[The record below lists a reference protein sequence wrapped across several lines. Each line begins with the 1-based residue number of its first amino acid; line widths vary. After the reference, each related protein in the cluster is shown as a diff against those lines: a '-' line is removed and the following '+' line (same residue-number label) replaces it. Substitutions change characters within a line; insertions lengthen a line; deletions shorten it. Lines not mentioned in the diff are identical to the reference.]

1 MSTSKKPIPKKQES
15 PAELTNVNAEPED
28 PVRPM
33 AAPAPA
39 IEDRTAALEL
49 ASIELDRRLAQIERN
64 CKASHG
70 MR

>member
-1 MSTSKKPIPKKQES
+1 MSKKPIPRKEES
-15 PAELTNVNAEPED
+15 PAEITQMREPEPE
-28 PVRPM
+28 PVRPL
-33 AAPAPA
+33 AAPEPA

>member
-1 MSTSKKPIPKKQES
+1 MSTSKKPTPKKQEP
-15 PAELTNVNAEPED
+15 PADQPQENTEA
-28 PVRPM
+28 PM
-33 AAPAPA
+33 AAPGPA

-49 ASIELDRRLAQIERN
+49 AIIELEQRIHQLERN

>member
-1 MSTSKKPIPKKQES
+1 MSTSKKPTPKKQEP
-15 PAELTNVNAEPED
+15 PADQPQENTEA
-28 PVRPM
+28 PM
-33 AAPAPA
+33 AAPEPA
-39 IEDRTAALEL
+39 IEDRIAALEL

>member
-1 MSTSKKPIPKKQES
+1 MSTSKKPTPKKQEP
-15 PAELTNVNAEPED
+15 PADKPQENTEA
-28 PVRPM
+28 PM
-33 AAPAPA
+33 AAPEPT

>member
-1 MSTSKKPIPKKQES
+1 
-15 PAELTNVNAEPED
+15 
-28 PVRPM
+28 M
-33 AAPAPA
+33 AAPEPA